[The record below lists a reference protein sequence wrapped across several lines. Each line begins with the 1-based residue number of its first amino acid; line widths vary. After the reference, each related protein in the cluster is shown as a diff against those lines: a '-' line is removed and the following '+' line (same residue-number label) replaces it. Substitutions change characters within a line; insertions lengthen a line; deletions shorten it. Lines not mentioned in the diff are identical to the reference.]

1 MSRRYQAGQTDD
13 TWTRVITQR
22 DALGRQGHPGEHRSL
37 TTRGTVY
44 QRKQGQGDMQKA
56 YQFLPSKTSFSS

>member
-22 DALGRQGHPGEHRSL
+22 DALGRQGSSWGAP
-37 TTRGTVY
+37 
-44 QRKQGQGDMQKA
+44 
-56 YQFLPSKTSFSS
+56 FLNH